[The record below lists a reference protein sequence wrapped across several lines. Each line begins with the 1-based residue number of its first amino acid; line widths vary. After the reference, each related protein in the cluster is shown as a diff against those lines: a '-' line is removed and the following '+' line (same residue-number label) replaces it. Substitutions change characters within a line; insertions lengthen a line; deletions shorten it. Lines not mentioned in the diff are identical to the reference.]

1 MSGAELV
8 SKKKKFGESC
18 SGWGHVGF
26 GFGCSGTV
34 DGLIVGVCA
43 AAWGSSRLR
52 ILGWFLPKS
61 NLERDFESWEI
72 RRRMR
77 MSDISRLVRR
87 FEGSFF
93 FSFFS
98 LEVCWFAGW
107 LVVWF
112 FSPVAD
118 WSWDDLGVLIICTV
132 GKAKVE
138 FLLLLRC
145 VPCTMACW

>member
-61 NLERDFESWEI
+61 KLERDFESWEI

-87 FEGSFF
+87 SEGSFCF
-93 FSFFS
+93 LF
-98 LEVCWFAGW
+98 LLGGLLVCW
-107 LVVWF
+107 LVSCLVF
-112 FSPVAD
+112 FPR
-118 WSWDDLGVLIICTV
+118 G
-132 GKAKVE
+132 
-138 FLLLLRC
+138 
-145 VPCTMACW
+145 